1 MDDALLTQPD
11 RERGRVPTEPFALLL
26 PVYGGDRGEFLRRA
40 FRTSVDEQTLRP
52 DQVVMVQDGP
62 VSPELAVVMAE
73 LSDASPV
80 PVTSVV
86 LERNMGLAYALERGL
101 DACAHDV
108 VARMDADDIS
118 LPERFAR
125 QLDLISGGLD
135 LVGTGMY
142 EFADEVG
149 TIVGRRTPPVGADAI
164 SRYARFHDPFNHP
177 TVVYRR
183 SAVRQAGGY
192 LPLGLMEDY
201 YLFARMIQTGAR
213 VQNLPDPLVMYRV
226 SAGAYKRRGG
236 LAQLRAEMRLQ
247 LEFRRRR
254 FTSPGQALRNVLIR
268 GGYRLVPEGI
278 RRVAYRR
285 LITRDRPAPQARA

>member
-1 MDDALLTQPD
+1 M
-11 RERGRVPTEPFALLL
+11 PTEAFSLLL
-26 PVYGGDRGEFLRRA
+26 PVYRGDRPEFLRRA
-40 FRTSVDEQTLRP
+40 FRSSVDDQTLRP
-52 DQVVMVQDGP
+52 DEVVVVRDGP
-62 VSPELAVVMAE
+62 VSADLARTIAELAE
-73 LSDASPV
+73 ASPV
-80 PVTSVV
+80 PVVTVE

-125 QLDLISGGLD
+125 QLALISGGLD

-183 SAVRQAGGY
+183 AAVQRAGGY
-192 LPLGLMEDY
+192 KPLGLMEDY
-201 YLFARMIQTGAR
+201 YLFARMIQEGAR

-236 LAQLRAEMRLQ
+236 VAQLRAEVRLQ
-247 LEFRRRR
+247 REFRRAR
-254 FTSPGQALRNVLIR
+254 FTSLAQASRNVLVR

-285 LITRDRPAPQARA
+285 LITRDRSAPPARG

>member
-1 MDDALLTQPD
+1 MP
-11 RERGRVPTEPFALLL
+11 VEPFSLLL
-26 PVYGGDRGEFLRRA
+26 PVYRGDRPDFLRRA
-40 FRTSVDEQTLRP
+40 FRSTVDDQTLRP
-52 DQVVMVQDGP
+52 DQVVVVRDGP
-62 VSPELAVVMAE
+62 VSTELAQAMAD
-73 LSDASPV
+73 LTAASPV
-80 PVTSVV
+80 PVVTVL
-86 LERNMGLAYALERGL
+86 LERNMGLAHALERGL
-101 DACAHDV
+101 EACAHDV

-125 QLDLISGGLD
+125 QLELISGGLD

-183 SAVRQAGGY
+183 AAVQRAGGY
-192 LPLGLMEDY
+192 KPLGLMEDY
-201 YLFARMIQTGAR
+201 YLFARMIQEGAR

-236 LAQLRAEMRLQ
+236 VAQLRAEVRLQ
-247 LEFRRRR
+247 REFRRAR
-254 FTSPGQALRNVLIR
+254 FTSLAQASRNVLVR

-285 LITRDRPAPQARA
+285 LITRDRSAPQARG

>member
-1 MDDALLTQPD
+1 M
-11 RERGRVPTEPFALLL
+11 PTEAFSLLL
-26 PVYGGDRGEFLRRA
+26 PVYRGDRPEFLRRA
-40 FRTSVDEQTLRP
+40 FRSSVDDQTLRP
-52 DQVVMVQDGP
+52 DEVVVVRDGP
-62 VSPELAVVMAE
+62 VSSDLARTIAELAE
-73 LSDASPV
+73 ASPV
-80 PVTSVV
+80 PVVTVE

-125 QLDLISGGLD
+125 QLALMSGGLD

-183 SAVRQAGGY
+183 AAVQRAGGY
-192 LPLGLMEDY
+192 KPLGLMEDY
-201 YLFARMIQTGAR
+201 YLFARMIQEGAR

-236 LAQLRAEMRLQ
+236 VAQLRAEVRLQ
-247 LEFRRRR
+247 REFRRAR
-254 FTSPGQALRNVLIR
+254 FTSLAQASRNVLVR

-285 LITRDRPAPQARA
+285 LITRDRSAPPARG

>member
-1 MDDALLTQPD
+1 M
-11 RERGRVPTEPFALLL
+11 PTEAFSLLL
-26 PVYGGDRGEFLRRA
+26 PVYRGDRPEFLRRA
-40 FRTSVDEQTLRP
+40 FRSSVDDQTLRP
-52 DQVVMVQDGP
+52 DEVVVVRDGP
-62 VSPELAVVMAE
+62 VSSDLARTIAELAE
-73 LSDASPV
+73 ASPV
-80 PVTSVV
+80 PVVTVE

-125 QLDLISGGLD
+125 QLALISGGLD

-183 SAVRQAGGY
+183 AAVQRAGGY
-192 LPLGLMEDY
+192 KPLGLMEDY
-201 YLFARMIQTGAR
+201 YLFARMIQEGAR

-236 LAQLRAEMRLQ
+236 VAQLRAEVRLQ
-247 LEFRRRR
+247 REFRRAR
-254 FTSPGQALRNVLIR
+254 FTSLAQASRNVLVR

-285 LITRDRPAPQARA
+285 LITRDRSAPPARG

>member
-1 MDDALLTQPD
+1 M
-11 RERGRVPTEPFALLL
+11 PTEAFSLLL
-26 PVYGGDRGEFLRRA
+26 PVYRGDRPEFLRRA
-40 FRTSVDEQTLRP
+40 FRSSVDDQTLRP
-52 DQVVMVQDGP
+52 DEVVVVRDGP
-62 VSPELAVVMAE
+62 VSADLARTIAELAE
-73 LSDASPV
+73 ASPV
-80 PVTSVV
+80 PVVTVE

-125 QLDLISGGLD
+125 QLALMSGGLD

-183 SAVRQAGGY
+183 AAVQRAGGY
-192 LPLGLMEDY
+192 KPLGLMEDY
-201 YLFARMIQTGAR
+201 YLFARMIQEGAR

-236 LAQLRAEMRLQ
+236 VAQLRAEVRLQ
-247 LEFRRRR
+247 REFRRAR
-254 FTSPGQALRNVLIR
+254 FTSLAQASRNVLVR

-285 LITRDRPAPQARA
+285 LITRDRSAPPARG